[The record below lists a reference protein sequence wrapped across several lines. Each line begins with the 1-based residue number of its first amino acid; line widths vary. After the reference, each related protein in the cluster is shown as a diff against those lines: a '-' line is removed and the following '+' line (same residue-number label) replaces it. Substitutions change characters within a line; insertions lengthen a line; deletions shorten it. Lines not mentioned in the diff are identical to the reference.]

1 MAELEE
7 LIATKIAKL
16 VQHKLDEQT
25 SDKQSIGYL
34 NQAQM
39 ADYLSITPKTFHDK
53 IMPLSPP
60 TVVIDGLVRY
70 PVDEFN
76 QWVRDNYLIERT
88 RT

>member
-7 LIATKIAKL
+7 LIANRIAKE
-16 VQHKLDEQT
+16 VFHKLNEAT
-25 SDKQSIGYL
+25 ANNRSLGYL

-76 QWVRDNYLIERT
+76 QWIRDNYLLGAIT
-88 RT
+88 